1 MTTFLLIAILLM
13 TGWIMITLN
22 EIDKTNTEHYSDLWR
37 KINNMQMQQDG
48 IKYHVDGL
56 YEHLVIIKDREDIEA
71 YKKELEERYK
81 EDK

>member
-22 EIDKTNTEHYSDLWR
+22 EIDKTSSEHNLELYR
-37 KINNMQMQQDG
+37 KIRNLEMQQDG
-48 IKYHVDGL
+48 INYHVDGL
-56 YEHLVIIKDREDIEA
+56 YEHLVVIQDREDIDA